1 MASTDNTNADTGSSP
16 TSTAATGALAV
27 VEEEQ
32 PPKSEQEILN
42 TYRRMQSEMQSL
54 IQNLTKFEMDR
65 NEHRYVYILLLVSFP
80 LCVLVCVYSRALVF

>member
-1 MASTDNTNADTGSSP
+1 
-16 TSTAATGALAV
+16 LAV

-65 NEHRYVYILLLVSFP
+65 NEHRYVRYVGLFSSLR
-80 LCVLVCVYSRALVF
+80 LVCVCVCVCVCVQQHWYFNNVPHT